1 MSVEGKRTPRKPR
14 SRGHGNVFSRDS
26 GSMLIHMQRE
36 SGLAHQTL
44 TLRPWQVQVL
54 RIVTSRWFFS
64 VLAIVAL
71 SWLYFAI
78 QTARV
83 PLLTTRISHLEQD
96 ALRLD
101 TLQVRLTQLQARY
114 DQVQKMLSTPGAR
127 ATSVPTKP

>member
-1 MSVEGKRTPRKPR
+1 MSVEGKRTPHKPR
-14 SRGHGNVFSRDS
+14 SRGRSDVFSRDS

-36 SGLAHQTL
+36 SGLAHQTI

-64 VLAIVAL
+64 VLGIVAL
-71 SWLYFAI
+71 SRLYFAV

-96 ALRLD
+96 ARRLD

-114 DQVQKMLSTPGAR
+114 DQVQKMLSAPGAP
-127 ATSVPTKP
+127 ATSVLTKP

>member
-1 MSVEGKRTPRKPR
+1 MSVEGKRASRQSR
-14 SRGHGNVFSRDS
+14 SHGHGDVFSRDS

-54 RIVTSRWFFS
+54 RIVTSRWFFF
-64 VLAIVAL
+64 VLATVAL
-71 SWLYFAI
+71 SWLYFAV

-96 ALRLD
+96 ARRLD

-114 DQVQKMLSTPGAR
+114 DQVQKMLSTPGA
-127 ATSVPTKP
+127 AVTSVPTKP

>member
-1 MSVEGKRTPRKPR
+1 MSVQGNRT
-14 SRGHGNVFSRDS
+14 SRQSRTHGHGNVFSRDS

-54 RIVTSRWFFS
+54 RIVTSRWFFL
-64 VLAIVAL
+64 VLSIVAL
-71 SWLYFAI
+71 SWLYLAM

-96 ALRLD
+96 ARRLD

-114 DQVQKMLSTPGAR
+114 DQVQKMLSTPGAA
-127 ATSVPTKP
+127 ATSVPTTP